1 MAFGFPPSF
10 STEYSTQIDEAE
22 IVPAFKNII
31 TQLGW
36 KVKAVTEKSI
46 TGVTIGSA
54 MSWKENLS
62 IGIVDPNKIRIK
74 SKSSFQ
80 IIDYGINEQN
90 VNILLDSFIEFE
102 DSISQPKSEDVSHNI
117 EVKQDEKTQN
127 PQTQSGNVDVKAE
140 LENLKDMV
148 DNGLITKDDY
158 DLKKKEILNL

>member
-80 IIDYGINEQN
+80 IIDYGINVCAEF
-90 VNILLDSFIEFE
+90 VRSFIR
-102 DSISQPKSEDVSHNI
+102 SLYQYKHVYAVVHTIVYTLVYAVVYTVVHTVVHVMAS
-117 EVKQDEKTQN
+117 
-127 PQTQSGNVDVKAE
+127 
-140 LENLKDMV
+140 
-148 DNGLITKDDY
+148 Y
-158 DLKKKEILNL
+158 DRFIILSYRHPVIIPNR